1 MNKQKVRNSFLL
13 VLTSLIWGTAFVA
26 QSKGGKAIGPYA
38 FNSIR
43 SFIGAIALIPVIIFL
58 DKIIDNKKKPKT
70 KEEFIIL
77 LKGGVMCGILLAL
90 GSSLQQLGMYFG
102 TTAGKAGFLTACYI
116 ILVPIFSIFLKK
128 KCGIN
133 IWIAVVVAIIGLYL
147 LCINGEF
154 ELEIGDILVI
164 LCAVFF
170 SFHILTID
178 YFSPKT
184 DGVRMSCIQFFVCG
198 IVTLIPAL
206 LFDIPFKNNE
216 IGIWLTA
223 FNNSET
229 WLSLLFAGIMSCGVA
244 YTLQI
249 VGQNGLNPTVA
260 SLIMSLESVFSVLA
274 GWLILG
280 ETLSGKEIIGCIFI
294 FVAIILAQIPLKKDT

>member
-1 MNKQKVRNSFLL
+1 MAHNNK
-13 VLTSLIWGTAFVA
+13 
-26 QSKGGKAIGPYA
+26 GK
-38 FNSIR
+38 FNLS
-43 SFIGAIALIPVIIFL
+43 
-58 DKIIDNKKKPKT
+58 N
-70 KEEFIIL
+70 IIL
-77 LKGGVMCGILLAL
+77 IVVL
-90 GSSLQQLGMYFG
+90 
-102 TTAGKAGFLTACYI
+102 
-116 ILVPIFSIFLKK
+116 
-128 KCGIN
+128 
-133 IWIAVVVAIIGLYL
+133 VVAIIGLYL

-260 SLIMSLESVFSVLA
+260 SLIMSLESVFAVLGGALLLSQIPSLHELA
-274 GWLILG
+274 GCALMFAATVISQLP
-280 ETLSGKEIIGCIFI
+280 EKTK
-294 FVAIILAQIPLKKDT
+294 

>member
-133 IWIAVVVAIIGLYL
+133 IWIAVVVAIIG
-147 LCINGEF
+147 
-154 ELEIGDILVI
+154 
-164 LCAVFF
+164 
-170 SFHILTID
+170 
-178 YFSPKT
+178 
-184 DGVRMSCIQFFVCG
+184 
-198 IVTLIPAL
+198 
-206 LFDIPFKNNE
+206 
-216 IGIWLTA
+216 
-223 FNNSET
+223 
-229 WLSLLFAGIMSCGVA
+229 
-244 YTLQI
+244 
-249 VGQNGLNPTVA
+249 
-260 SLIMSLESVFSVLA
+260 
-274 GWLILG
+274 
-280 ETLSGKEIIGCIFI
+280 
-294 FVAIILAQIPLKKDT
+294 